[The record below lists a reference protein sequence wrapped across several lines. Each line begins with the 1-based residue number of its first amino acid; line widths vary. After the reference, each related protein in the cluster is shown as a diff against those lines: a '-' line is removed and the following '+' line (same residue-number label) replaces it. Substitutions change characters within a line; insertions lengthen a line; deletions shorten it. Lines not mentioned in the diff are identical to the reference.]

1 MTAVKEK
8 IIGAVTV
15 MSEHDAEEFWNIIL
29 KKFTS
34 VGWDNIE
41 EEAPDDI
48 DLQMLKAIETDS
60 ECHVFTKESDI
71 NWNEKCDI

>member
-34 VGWDNIE
+34 VG
-41 EEAPDDI
+41 
-48 DLQMLKAIETDS
+48 
-60 ECHVFTKESDI
+60 
-71 NWNEKCDI
+71 